1 MIQYNSR
8 INIDNNGIEFY
19 EQDILYDDYLYSG
32 DIDITL
38 KIDYAN
44 PGFGVA
50 LIDNEGNSIIN
61 SKTLIFKLGCGTF
74 EIIEKDINSNISILF
89 STSASS
95 ARPYKKDMILKIS
108 KRNNTYTFNIG
119 DLEIKNLVLKTEMN
133 NYILGYYSNK
143 GNVLKSINIASAIPY
158 GWVVNMTNTDGG
170 YVSFN
175 RDSFTF
181 EGCNNNA
188 ELEQLNIKL
197 SRGHYYLKF
206 NRNKGSDI
214 KPYAIISEDK
224 RMSDEEKNLLNTNN
238 EFDLPEASNV
248 SLKFV
253 GTEGTISNICITTE
267 SDNKYLRTT
276 IQDGENKSIYGSYVK
291 FLLNNLSYFEFTGY
305 IDEVP
310 GIDHYFPSEY
320 SIVNINNKSYGLYD
334 MSISEGVE
342 YKYVYQSGEI
352 KVYDRNNTMRWSA
365 STDLATYITVFN
377 NINGYLTSIKVIDLN
392 GNEYYYG
399 VHNEI
404 TKYVPGLIKSPI
416 VVLDRERE
424 DEKARPL
431 DLSSSYRIIEKEYG
445 PYYYFTNVEREY
457 FKAKRRIV
465 LEKVPLQEKGSIK
478 IYLIDKDADFNLDKI
493 YHIPDKGPDT
503 IMDTID
509 LCVRGQYMIVTED
522 EYDEYGIVVYRDIGE
537 IIFNNDLSEYG
548 YIIVDYFKNDSYAI
562 NYDYNRQ
569 SYSVDISTTNKKV
582 SVVYDNIENTIG
594 RYEYINEQKY
604 VDSKIIPSE
613 NCYIVIGS

>member
-8 INIDNNGIEFY
+8 INVNNGIEFY

-61 SKTLIFKLGCGTF
+61 SKTLIFKLGSGTF
-74 EIIEKDINSNISILF
+74 EIIEKDINNNISILF
-89 STSASS
+89 STSASP
-95 ARPYKKDMILKIS
+95 ARPYKQDVLFKIS

-119 DLEIKNLVLKTEMN
+119 ELELKNIVLKTEMN

-143 GNVLKSINIASAIPY
+143 DNVIKSINIASSIPY
-158 GWVVNMTNTDGG
+158 GWNVNMVNTEGG

-175 RDSFTF
+175 RDSFTL

-188 ELEQLNIKL
+188 EIEQLNIKL
-197 SRGHYYLKF
+197 SRGSYYLKF
-206 NRNKGSDI
+206 DKSKDSDI
-214 KPYAIISEDK
+214 KPYIFISEDE
-224 RMSDEEKNLLNTNN
+224 RMSDDEKNLLNTNN
-238 EFDLPEASNV
+238 TFTLPEASNV

-253 GTEGTISNICITTE
+253 GTIGTISNIYITTE
-267 SDNKYLRTT
+267 SDSKYLRTS
-276 IQDGENKSIYGSYVK
+276 IIDGENKSIYGSYVK
-291 FLLNNLSYFEFTGY
+291 FLLNDLSYFEFIGY
-305 IDEVP
+305 IENTP
-310 GIDHYFPSEY
+310 GIDHYSPEDY
-320 SIVNINNKSYGLYD
+320 SIVNINNQSYGLYD
-334 MSISEGVE
+334 MSISENVE
-342 YKYVYQSGEI
+342 YKYVYESGEI
-352 KVYDRNNTMRWSA
+352 SVYDKNNIKRWSA
-365 STDLATYITVFN
+365 SAKLSSFLTVFN
-377 NINGYLTSIKVIDLN
+377 NVNGYITSLKLIDLN
-392 GNEYYYG
+392 NNEFYFG

-404 TKYVPGLIKSPI
+404 TKYIPGLIKSPI
-416 VVLDRERE
+416 VVLDRERK

-431 DLSSSYRIIEKEYG
+431 DLSSSYRIIEKEHG

-478 IYLIDKDADFNLDKI
+478 IYLIDKDADFDLDKI

-522 EYDEYGIVVYRDIGE
+522 EYNEFGIVVYRDIGE
-537 IIFNNDLSEYG
+537 IIFNSDLSEYK

-562 NYDYNRQ
+562 NYDYGRQ
-569 SYSVDISTTNKKV
+569 SYSVDISTTNEKV
-582 SVVYDNIENTIG
+582 SILYDNIENTIG

>member
-8 INIDNNGIEFY
+8 INVNNGIEFY

-61 SKTLIFKLGCGTF
+61 SKILIFKLGSGTF
-74 EIIEKDINSNISILF
+74 EIIEKDINNNISILF
-89 STSASS
+89 STSASP
-95 ARPYKKDMILKIS
+95 ARPYKQDIIFKIS
-108 KRNNTYTFNIG
+108 KRNNAYTFNIG
-119 DLEIKNLVLKTEMN
+119 ELELKNIVLKTEMN

-143 GNVLKSINIASAIPY
+143 DNVIKSINIASSIPY
-158 GWVVNMTNTDGG
+158 GWNVNMVNTEGG

-175 RDSFTF
+175 RDSFTL

-188 ELEQLNIKL
+188 EIEQLNIKL
-197 SRGHYYLKF
+197 SRGSYYLKF
-206 NRNKGSDI
+206 DKSKDSDI
-214 KPYAIISEDK
+214 KPYIFISEDE
-224 RMSDEEKNLLNTNN
+224 RMSDDEKNLLNTNN
-238 EFDLPEASNV
+238 TFTLPEASNV

-253 GTEGTISNICITTE
+253 GTIGTISNIYITTE
-267 SDNKYLRTT
+267 SDSKYLRTS
-276 IQDGENKSIYGSYVK
+276 IIDGENKSIYGSYVK
-291 FLLNNLSYFEFTGY
+291 FLLNDLSYFEFIGY
-305 IDEVP
+305 IENAP
-310 GIDHYFPSEY
+310 GIDHYSPQDY
-320 SIVNINNKSYGLYD
+320 SIININNQSYGLYD
-334 MSISEGVE
+334 MSISENVE
-342 YKYVYQSGEI
+342 YKYVYESGEI
-352 KVYDRNNTMRWSA
+352 SVYDKNNIKRWSA
-365 STDLATYITVFN
+365 SAKLSSFLTVFN
-377 NINGYLTSIKVIDLN
+377 NVNGYITSLKLIDLN
-392 GNEYYYG
+392 NNEFYFG

-416 VVLDRERE
+416 VVLDKERE
-424 DEKARPL
+424 DEKSRPL
-431 DLSSSYRIIEKEYG
+431 DLSSSYRIIEKEHG

-478 IYLIDKDADFNLDKI
+478 IYLIDKDADFDLDKI

-537 IIFNNDLSEYG
+537 IIFNSDISEYK

-562 NYDYNRQ
+562 NYDYSRQ
-569 SYSVDISTTNKKV
+569 SYSVDISTTNEKI
-582 SVVYDNIENTIG
+582 SILYDNIENAIG